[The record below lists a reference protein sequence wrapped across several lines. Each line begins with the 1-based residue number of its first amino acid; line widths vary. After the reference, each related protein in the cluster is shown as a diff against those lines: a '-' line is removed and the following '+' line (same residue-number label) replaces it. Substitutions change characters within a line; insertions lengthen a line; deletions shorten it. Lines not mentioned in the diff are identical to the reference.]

1 VFWKRVFVM
10 TSVFSRQNSVRF
22 CSASF
27 CTPRPNLPV
36 PPGIEVPYEEK
47 DIFVV
52 FVVNS
57 RRSCGSL

>member
-1 VFWKRVFVM
+1 MFWKSVFAM
-10 TSVFSRQNSVRF
+10 TSVFSRQNSVSF

-36 PPGIEVPYEEK
+36 TPGIEVPYDEK

-52 FVVNS
+52 FVNS